1 MQAEKYLWL
10 PSSRADPVMGAHGG
24 MFLHTGQLPPPI
36 TLKFTLAGERVGE
49 GKTLGSGRISGSPD
63 RIICSEA

>member
-24 MFLHTGQLPPPI
+24 MFLHTSQLPPPI
-36 TLKFTLAGERVGE
+36 TLRFTLAGGRAEE
-49 GKTLGSGRISGSPD
+49 GKTKGDNRERKGFRIS
-63 RIICSEA
+63 